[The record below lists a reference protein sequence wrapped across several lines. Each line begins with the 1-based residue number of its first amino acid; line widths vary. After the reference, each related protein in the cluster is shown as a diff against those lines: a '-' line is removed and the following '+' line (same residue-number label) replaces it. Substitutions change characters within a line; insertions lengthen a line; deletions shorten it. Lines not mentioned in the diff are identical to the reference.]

1 MFACTDATDS
11 VNRYTMAGSCGIA
24 VQSFS
29 HFYYTLVFFFSQPFT
44 RSPVRVA
51 RHFNQCIDNDVHAK
65 IKYINLNEGNKNSI
79 SWNWRWNGFL
89 RVCSRVCVFKR
100 EREREGRSDAF
111 VTVFHIGDSLPHFRF
126 VSVYFWFFLCP
137 RDLWCMQ
144 CVAIRIWIFSI
155 EWISLCVHNISN
167 YIELNTCTMQTQ
179 FQFLNV
185 RENYT

>member
-100 EREREGRSDAF
+100 ERARGKEWCVCDC
-111 VTVFHIGDSLPHFRF
+111 
-126 VSVYFWFFLCP
+126 VSYRRLIASFS
-137 RDLWCMQ
+137 
-144 CVAIRIWIFSI
+144 IRISIF
-155 EWISLCVHNISN
+155 LVLFVPARPMVHAVCCDSN
-167 YIELNTCTMQTQ
+167 MN
-179 FQFLNV
+179 FLDWMDIAL
-185 RENYT
+185 RSQH